1 MLKGAL
7 PFAKDVNKQIVNFLF
22 KNSVG
27 AIITDIWGE
36 RVKHVKHG
44 PRNND
49 KAAYLNI
56 KRHT

>member
-1 MLKGAL
+1 MNMLKGAL

-44 PRNND
+44 PRNN
-49 KAAYLNI
+49 
-56 KRHT
+56 